1 MSEEFIF
8 NGFEIKRNS
17 WLDKPRTQMTVKIDS
32 EKLKDF
38 KKLMKALNRPCTLGF
53 DVLISLLDNED
64 NMKVFI
70 KKVRES

>member
-1 MSEEFIF
+1 MSEEIIF
-8 NGFEIKRNS
+8 NGFEIKRNN

-53 DVLISLLDNED
+53 DCLISLLDDEE
-64 NMKVFI
+64 NMKKFI
-70 KKVRES
+70 KMVRDV